1 VKFMCGI
8 IGYIGNEKASKILL
22 NGLKRL
28 EYRGYDSC
36 GIGVIDDDR
45 LIIKKNVGKVEEV
58 AKKEGFLDVDGNI
71 GVGHC
76 LHPDTY
82 IILPDGRMKKI
93 SEIDEKEVL
102 SVNFKDFK
110 LYNKKIKKFKHKA
123 PKVLYKIKTAFS
135 ELITT
140 GKHKLFVVENG
151 KIVEKCVKDLNGSEL
166 IGVVRKLN
174 YNFNDNVEFKDVDV
188 ERHYKLDEIIRNKL
202 RKVREKLGLT
212 RKDVEKLCGVK
223 EIYIAK
229 IETGKLESIEEER
242 LKKLCSLYGINF
254 EEIIC
259 EDNLHYT
266 NPVKFPKTPTPE
278 LMQIIGYIIGDGH
291 ISNRMLR
298 LKDERR
304 EVLEEYNKLFKTVFN
319 LEGNIKKGDG
329 NYYILEINSKYLIDW
344 FRENIPELFNKT
356 GNERTPEF
364 VFRLNNDLVASYL
377 RGVFD
382 AEGCIGVDAKQIG
395 IAMTSEC
402 FIKEIQFLL
411 LRFGILASYSKTER
425 REENWSPVYKLLISD
440 KKSFELFKKY
450 IGFTA
455 KDKMEKLE
463 DTLNKMKGLN
473 FRYISIPLTK
483 KEIREFVGVP
493 LKTIKNKDNYC
504 TDYTVEKIIEEL
516 NSKGLYDKANYLKKF
531 LEGDVVW
538 TKFEIEKIESDV
550 EYVYDLEV
558 EDYHNFIGN
567 LIINH
572 NSRWAT
578 HGNVSRENA
587 HPHTDCKEEIAVVH
601 NGIISNYKE
610 LKEDLI
616 KKGHKFKSE
625 TDTEVVP
632 HLIEE
637 ELKKFKEVNE
647 ENYIKAVK
655 NAIKKLKGT
664 YALAIINKNFPNLL
678 IGARNESPLILG
690 VGNNCYFLG
699 SDITAFLDYTNKAIP
714 LEDGDIVI
722 VKKDRD
728 DYNIIIENNGVV
740 ANREVMEINWDI
752 NSAEKM
758 GYPHFMLKEIM
769 EQPEV
774 LKVSA
779 KISAEEIKKL
789 AECIKDYDRV
799 YFVAM
804 GTSLHAAMVAEYLF
818 AKLGKLVIACDAS
831 EFLNKGVVDEK
842 TLVIG
847 ITQSGETYDTLKA
860 LRFAKKN
867 KAKTGVIVNVVGSSA
882 TREAD
887 ITIMM
892 GAGIE
897 IAVCATKTYT
907 SQLMILYRLF
917 IEYGKLLGRDMSKY
931 EKEINNIPD
940 YIKQVLDKKDV
951 IKKIAKNLKANNYI
965 FISKGINIASALEGA
980 LKFKEITYLHAE
992 GMSGGM
998 LKHGTISLIDKNMD
1012 TVAIVPPRSSSVFNS
1027 ILSNIEEVRARGGK
1041 VIAIT
1046 PIEIDGAENIL
1057 VPEVI
1062 EEISP
1067 IIYAPAFQLLAYYKA
1082 VELGRDVDKPRG
1094 LAKSV
1099 TVE

>member
-1 VKFMCGI
+1 MCGI
-8 IGYIGNEKASKILL
+8 IGYIGDEKASKILL

-36 GIGVIDDDR
+36 GIGVINKDM
-45 LIIKKNVGKVEEV
+45 LIIKKDVGKVDEV
-58 AKKEGFLDVDGNI
+58 SKKEDFLSVEGNI

-82 IILPDGRMKKI
+82 IILSDGRIKKI
-93 SEIDEKEVL
+93 SEIDDKDEVV
-102 SVNFKDFK
+102 SVNFEDLK

-123 PKVLYKIKTAFS
+123 PKVLYKIKTPFS

-140 GKHKLFVVENG
+140 GEHKLFVVENG
-151 KIVEKCVKDLNGSEL
+151 RIVEKCVEDLNGSEL
-166 IGVVRKLN
+166 IGIVRKLN
-174 YNFNDNVEFKDVDV
+174 YNFNDKVEFKD
-188 ERHYKLDEIIRNKL
+188 II
-202 RKVREKLGLT
+202 
-212 RKDVEKLCGVK
+212 
-223 EIYIAK
+223 
-229 IETGKLESIEEER
+229 
-242 LKKLCSLYGINF
+242 
-254 EEIIC
+254 
-259 EDNLHYT
+259 
-266 NPVKFPKTPTPE
+266 NPIKFPKTPTPE
-278 LMQIIGYIIGDGH
+278 LMQIVGYIIGNRCS
-291 ISNRMLR
+291 SNRMLR
-298 LKDERR
+298 LKDERKD
-304 EVLEEYNKLFKTVFN
+304 VLEYYNKLFNNVFN
-319 LEGNIKKGDG
+319 LEGNIKKDNG
-329 NYYILEINSKYLIDW
+329 YYILEINNKYLVDW
-344 FRENIPELFNKT
+344 FKKNIPELLNK
-356 GNERTPEF
+356 RTPEF

-377 RGVFD
+377 RGIFD
-382 AEGCIGVDAKQIG
+382 AEGYIGVDAKQIG
-395 IAMTSEC
+395 IGMTSEC
-402 FIKEIQFLL
+402 LIKEIQFLL
-411 LRFGILASYSKTER
+411 LRFGILASYLK
-425 REENWSPVYKLLISD
+425 NVYKLLISD

-450 IGFTA
+450 IGFN
-455 KDKMEKLE
+455 KMEKLNSI
-463 DTLNKMKGLN
+463 LNKMKGLN
-473 FRYISIPLTK
+473 FKYISVPMTK
-483 KEIREFVGVP
+483 KEIIEFVGVS
-493 LKTIKNKDNYC
+493 LKTIKSEDNYC
-504 TDYTVEKIIEEL
+504 TDYTIEKIIKEL
-516 NSKGLYDKANYLKKF
+516 NSRGLYDKANYIKKF
-531 LEGDVVW
+531 LNGDVVW

-550 EYVYDLEV
+550 EYVYDLDV

-578 HGNVSRENA
+578 HGNVSKENA
-587 HPHTDCKEEIAVVH
+587 HPHTDCNDEIAVVH

-610 LKEDLI
+610 LKEELI
-616 KKGHKFKSE
+616 KKGHKFKSD
-625 TDTEVVP
+625 TDTEVIP

-637 ELKKFKEVNE
+637 ELKKFEYINE

-664 YALAIINKNFPNLL
+664 YALVIINKNFPNLL

-690 VGNNCYFLG
+690 VGNNSYYLG
-699 SDITAFLDYTNKAIP
+699 SDVTAFLDYTNKAIP

-722 VKKDRD
+722 IKKENDNYKVVIENDGKIVNRD
-728 DYNIIIENNGVV
+728 IIE
-740 ANREVMEINWDI
+740 IDWDI
-752 NSAEKM
+752 TSAEKM

-774 LKVSA
+774 LKISA
-779 KISAEEIKKL
+779 KISSEEIKKL
-789 AECIKDYDRV
+789 AEWIKDYERV

-818 AKLGKLVIACDAS
+818 SKLGKVVIACDAS

-867 KAKTGVIVNVVGSSA
+867 KAKTGVIVNVIGSSA

-907 SQLMILYRLF
+907 SQLMIIYRLF
-917 IEYGKLLGRDMSKY
+917 IEYGKLIGRDMSKY
-931 EKEINNIPD
+931 EKEIEKIPE
-940 YIKQVLDKKDV
+940 YVREVLNKKDI
-951 IKKIAKNLKANNYI
+951 IKNISQNLKVNNYI
-965 FISKGINIASALEGA
+965 FISKGINIVSALEGA

-998 LKHGTISLIDKNMD
+998 LKHGTISLIDENMD
-1012 TVAIVPPRSSSVFNS
+1012 TIAIVPPRSSSVYES
-1027 ILSNIEEVRARGGK
+1027 LLSNIEEVLARGGK
-1041 VIAIT
+1041 VVAIT
-1046 PIEIDGAENIL
+1046 PVEIDNTYNIL

-1067 IIYAPAFQLLAYYKA
+1067 IVYAPAFQLLAYYKA

>member
-1 VKFMCGI
+1 MCGI
-8 IGYIGNEKASKILL
+8 IGYIGNDKASKILL
-22 NGLKRL
+22 NGLRRL

-36 GIGVIDDDR
+36 GIGVVDNNR

-58 AKKEGFLDVDGNI
+58 AKKEDFLSVYGDVGI
-71 GVGHC
+71 GHC

-82 IILPDGRMKKI
+82 IILPNGRMKKI
-93 SEIDEKEVL
+93 SEIDDKNEVL
-102 SVNFKDFK
+102 SVNFEDLK

-140 GKHKLFVVENG
+140 GEHKLFVVENG

-166 IGVVRKLN
+166 IGIVRKLN
-174 YNFNDNVEFKDVDV
+174 YNFNDRVEFKDVYV
-188 ERHYKLDEIIRNKL
+188 ERHYKLDETIRNKL

-212 RKDVEKLCGVK
+212 RKDIERLVGVK
-223 EIYIAK
+223 ESYIEK
-229 IETGKLESIEEER
+229 IENGRLESIKEEK

-254 EEIIC
+254 EEIVDK
-259 EDNLHYT
+259 DNLHYT

-278 LMQIIGYIIGDGH
+278 LLQIVGYIIGDGYFP
-291 ISNRMLR
+291 SNRMLR
-298 LKDERR
+298 LKDERK
-304 EVLEEYNKLFKTVFN
+304 EVLIKYNQLFKTVFN
-319 LEGNIKKGDG
+319 LEGNIKKGEG
-329 NYYILEINSKYLIDW
+329 NYYILEINSKYLVDW
-344 FRENIPELFNKT
+344 FKENIPELFNKT
-356 GNERTPEF
+356 GHERTPEF

-377 RGVFD
+377 GGIFD
-382 AEGCIGVDAKQIG
+382 AEGYIGVNAKQIG
-395 IAMTSEC
+395 IGMTSEC
-402 FIKEIQFLL
+402 LIKEIQFLL
-411 LRFGILASYSKTER
+411 LRLGILASYLKIE
-425 REENWSPVYKLLISD
+425 REEKNWNDFHKLLISD

-455 KDKMEKLE
+455 KDKMEKLN
-463 DTLNKMKGLN
+463 DILNKMKGLN
-473 FRYISIPLTK
+473 FRYISVPLTK
-483 KEIREFVGVP
+483 KEIIEFVGVS
-493 LKTIKNKDNYC
+493 LKTIKNGDNYC
-504 TDYTVEKIIEEL
+504 TDYTIEKIIEEL
-516 NSKGLYDKANYLKKF
+516 NSRGLYDKANYLKKF
-531 LEGDVVW
+531 LDGDVVW

-578 HGNVSRENA
+578 HGNVSKENA
-587 HPHTDCKEEIAVVH
+587 HPHTDCKENIAVVH

-610 LKEDLI
+610 LKEELI
-616 KKGHKFKSE
+616 MKGHKFKSE
-625 TDTEVVP
+625 TDTEVIP

-637 ELKKFKEVNE
+637 ELKKFEEINE

-690 VGNNCYFLG
+690 VGDNCHFLG

-722 VKKDRD
+722 IKKKDNGYD
-728 DYNIIIENNGVV
+728 VVIENNGNVV
-740 ANREVMEINWDI
+740 ERKIIEINWDI
-752 NSAEKM
+752 TSAEKM

-789 AECIKDYDRV
+789 AESIKDYDRV
-799 YFVAM
+799 YLVAM

-860 LRFAKKN
+860 LRFAKSK
-867 KAKTGVIVNVVGSSA
+867 KAKTAVIVNVLGSTA
-882 TREAD
+882 TRETD

-917 IEYGKLLGRDMSKY
+917 IEYGKLLGKDMSKY
-931 EKEINNIPD
+931 EEEIEKIPN
-940 YIKQVLDKKDV
+940 YIKQVLDKKD
-951 IKKIAKNLKANNYI
+951 IIRDIANNLKVNNYI

-998 LKHGTISLIDKNMD
+998 LKHGTISLIDENMD
-1012 TVAIVPPRSSSVFNS
+1012 TVAIVPPRDSPVFNS

-1046 PIEIDGAENIL
+1046 PIEIEGAENIL

-1067 IIYAPAFQLLAYYKA
+1067 IVYAPAFQLLAYYKA

>member
-1 VKFMCGI
+1 MCGI
-8 IGYIGNEKASKILL
+8 IGYIGDEKASKVLL

-36 GIGVIDDDR
+36 GIGIINKDR
-45 LIIKKNVGKVEEV
+45 LIIKKDVGKVDEV
-58 AKKEGFLDVDGNI
+58 SKKEDFLSVEGNI

-82 IILPDGRMKKI
+82 IILSDGRIKKI
-93 SEIDEKEVL
+93 SEIDDKNEVL
-102 SVNFKDFK
+102 SVNFEDLK

-123 PKVLYKIKTAFS
+123 PKVLYKIKTPFS

-140 GKHKLFVVENG
+140 GEHKLFVVENG
-151 KIVEKCVKDLNGSEL
+151 KIVEKCVEDLNGSEL
-166 IGVVRKLN
+166 IGIVRKLN
-174 YNFNDNVEFKDVDV
+174 YNFNDKVEFKTI
-188 ERHYKLDEIIRNKL
+188 KN
-202 RKVREKLGLT
+202 
-212 RKDVEKLCGVK
+212 
-223 EIYIAK
+223 
-229 IETGKLESIEEER
+229 
-242 LKKLCSLYGINF
+242 
-254 EEIIC
+254 
-259 EDNLHYT
+259 T
-266 NPVKFPKTPTPE
+266 NPIKFPKTPTPE
-278 LMQIIGYIIGDGH
+278 LMQIVGYIIGKGYFS
-291 ISNRMLR
+291 SNRMLR
-298 LKDERR
+298 LKDERKD
-304 EVLEEYNKLFKTVFN
+304 VLEYYNKLFNNVFN
-319 LEGNIKKGDG
+319 LEGNIKKDNG
-329 NYYILEINSKYLIDW
+329 YYILEINNKYLVDW
-344 FRENIPELFNKT
+344 FKKNIPELLNK
-356 GNERTPEF
+356 RTPEF

-377 RGVFD
+377 RGIFD
-382 AEGCIGVDAKQIG
+382 AEGYIGVDAKQIG
-395 IAMTSEC
+395 IGMTSEC
-402 FIKEIQFLL
+402 LIKEIQFLL
-411 LRFGILASYSKTER
+411 LRFGILASYSKME
-425 REENWSPVYKLLISD
+425 REEKYYTNVYKLLISD

-455 KDKMEKLE
+455 KDKIEKLINI
-463 DTLNKMKGLN
+463 LNKMKGLN
-473 FRYISIPLTK
+473 FRYISVPMTK
-483 KEIREFVGVP
+483 KEIIEFVGVS
-493 LKTIKNKDNYC
+493 LKTIKNEDNYC
-504 TDYTVEKIIEEL
+504 TDYTIEKIIKEL
-516 NSKGLYDKANYLKKF
+516 NSRGLYDKANYLKKF
-531 LEGDVVW
+531 LNGDVVW
-538 TKFEIEKIESDV
+538 SKFEIEKIESDV

-578 HGNVSRENA
+578 HGNVSKENA
-587 HPHTDCKEEIAVVH
+587 HPHTDCNDEIAVVH
-601 NGIISNYKE
+601 NGIISNYKV
-610 LKEDLI
+610 LKEELI
-616 KKGHKFKSE
+616 KKGHKFKSD
-625 TDTEVVP
+625 TDTEVIS

-637 ELKKFKEVNE
+637 ELKKFEYINE

-690 VGNNCYFLG
+690 VGNNSYYLG
-699 SDITAFLDYTNKAIP
+699 SDVTAFLDYTNKAIP

-722 VKKDRD
+722 IKKENDN
-728 DYNIIIENNGVV
+728 YKVVIENDGKIVKRDV
-740 ANREVMEINWDI
+740 IKIDWDI
-752 NSAEKM
+752 SSAEKM

-774 LKVSA
+774 LKISA
-779 KISAEEIKKL
+779 KISSEEIRKL
-789 AECIKDYDRV
+789 AKCIKDYERV

-818 AKLGKLVIACDAS
+818 SKLGKVVIACDAS

-867 KAKTGVIVNVVGSSA
+867 KAKTGVIVNVIGSSA

-907 SQLMILYRLF
+907 SQLMIIYRLF
-917 IEYGKLLGRDMSKY
+917 IEYGKLIGRDMSKY
-931 EKEINNIPD
+931 ENEIEKIPD
-940 YIKQVLDKKDV
+940 YVREVLNKKDI
-951 IKKIAKNLKANNYI
+951 IKNISQNLKVNNYI
-965 FISKGINIASALEGA
+965 FISKGINIVSALEGA

-998 LKHGTISLIDKNMD
+998 LKHGTISLIDENID
-1012 TVAIVPPRSSSVFNS
+1012 TIAIVPPRSSSVYES
-1027 ILSNIEEVRARGGK
+1027 LLSNIEEVLARGGK
-1041 VIAIT
+1041 VVAIT
-1046 PIEIDGAENIL
+1046 PIEIDNTYNIL

-1067 IIYAPAFQLLAYYKA
+1067 IVYAPAFQLLAYYKA

>member
-1 VKFMCGI
+1 MCGI
-8 IGYIGNEKASKILL
+8 IGYIGDEKASKVLL

-36 GIGVIDDDR
+36 GIGVINKDM
-45 LIIKKNVGKVEEV
+45 LIIKKDVGKVDEV
-58 AKKEGFLDVDGNI
+58 SKKEDFLSVEGNI

-82 IILPDGRMKKI
+82 IVLPDGRMKKI
-93 SEIDEKEVL
+93 SEIDDKDEEVL
-102 SVNFKDFK
+102 SVNFEDLK
-110 LYNKKIKKFKHKA
+110 LYNKKIKKFKHKS
-123 PKVLYKIKTAFS
+123 PKVLYKIKTPFS

-140 GKHKLFVVENG
+140 GEHKLFVVENG
-151 KIVEKCVKDLNGSEL
+151 KIVEKCVEDLNGSEL
-166 IGVVRKLN
+166 IGIVRKLN
-174 YNFNDNVEFKDVDV
+174 YNFNDKVEFKDV
-188 ERHYKLDEIIRNKL
+188 
-202 RKVREKLGLT
+202 
-212 RKDVEKLCGVK
+212 
-223 EIYIAK
+223 
-229 IETGKLESIEEER
+229 
-242 LKKLCSLYGINF
+242 INP
-254 EEIIC
+254 I
-259 EDNLHYT
+259 
-266 NPVKFPKTPTPE
+266 KFPKTPTPE
-278 LMQIIGYIIGDGH
+278 LMQIIGYIIGDGYFP
-291 ISNRMLR
+291 SNRMLR
-298 LKDERR
+298 LKDERKD
-304 EVLEEYNKLFKTVFN
+304 VLEYYNKLFKNVFN
-319 LEGNIKKGDG
+319 LEGNIKKDNG
-329 NYYILEINSKYLIDW
+329 YYILEINSKYLVDW
-344 FRENIPELFNKT
+344 FKENIPELFNK
-356 GNERTPEF
+356 RTPEF

-377 RGVFD
+377 RGIFD
-382 AEGCIGVDAKQIG
+382 AEGYIGVDAKQIG
-395 IAMTSEC
+395 IGMTSEC
-402 FIKEIQFLL
+402 LIKEIQFLL
-411 LRFGILASYSKTER
+411 LRFGILASYLKIE
-425 REENWSPVYKLLISD
+425 REEKNWNDFHKLLISD

-455 KDKMEKLE
+455 KDKMEKLINI
-463 DTLNKMKGLN
+463 LNKMKGLN
-473 FRYISIPLTK
+473 FRYISVPMTK
-483 KEIREFVGVP
+483 KEIIEFVGVS
-493 LKTIKNKDNYC
+493 LKTIKNEDNYC
-504 TDYTVEKIIEEL
+504 TDYTIEKIIKEL
-516 NSKGLYDKANYLKKF
+516 NSRGLYYKANYLKKF
-531 LEGDVVW
+531 LNGDVVW
-538 TKFEIEKIESDV
+538 SKFEIEKIESDV

-578 HGNVSRENA
+578 HGNVSKENA
-587 HPHTDCKEEIAVVH
+587 HPHTDCNDEIAVVH
-601 NGIISNYKE
+601 NGIISNYKV
-610 LKEDLI
+610 LKEELI
-616 KKGHKFKSE
+616 KKGHKFKSD
-625 TDTEVVP
+625 TDTEVIS

-637 ELKKFKEVNE
+637 ELKKFEYINE

-690 VGNNCYFLG
+690 VGNNSYYLG
-699 SDITAFLDYTNKAIP
+699 SDVTAFLDYTNKAIP

-722 VKKDRD
+722 IKKENDN
-728 DYNIIIENNGVV
+728 YKVVIENDGKIVK
-740 ANREVMEINWDI
+740 RDIIKIDWDI
-752 NSAEKM
+752 SSAEKM

-774 LKVSA
+774 LKISA
-779 KISAEEIKKL
+779 KISDEEIKKL
-789 AECIKDYDRV
+789 AEWIKDYERV

-818 AKLGKLVIACDAS
+818 SKLGKVVIACDAS

-867 KAKTGVIVNVVGSSA
+867 KAKTGVIVNVIGSSA

-907 SQLMILYRLF
+907 SQLMIIYRLF
-917 IEYGKLLGRDMSKY
+917 IEYGKLIGRDMSKY
-931 EKEINNIPD
+931 EKEINKIPE
-940 YIKQVLDKKDV
+940 YVREVLNKKDI
-951 IKKIAKNLKANNYI
+951 IKNISQNLKVNNYI
-965 FISKGINIASALEGA
+965 FISKGINIVSALEGA

-998 LKHGTISLIDKNMD
+998 LKHGTISLIDENMD
-1012 TVAIVPPRSSSVFNS
+1012 TIAIVPPRSSSVYES
-1027 ILSNIEEVRARGGK
+1027 LLSNIEEVLARGGK
-1041 VIAIT
+1041 VVAIT
-1046 PIEIDGAENIL
+1046 PIEIEEVENIL

-1067 IIYAPAFQLLAYYKA
+1067 IVYAPAFQLLAYYKA

>member
-1 VKFMCGI
+1 MCGI

-36 GIGVIDDDR
+36 GIGVINKDM
-45 LIIKKNVGKVEEV
+45 LIIKKDVGKVDEV
-58 AKKEGFLDVDGNI
+58 SKKEDFLSVEGNI

-82 IILPDGRMKKI
+82 IILSDGRIKKI
-93 SEIDEKEVL
+93 SEIDDKDEVI
-102 SVNFKDFK
+102 SINFEDLK
-110 LYNKKIKKFKHKA
+110 LYNKKIKKFKHKS
-123 PKVLYKIKTAFS
+123 PKVLYKIKTPFS

-151 KIVEKCVKDLNGSEL
+151 RIVEKCVEDLNGNEL
-166 IGVVRKLN
+166 IGIVRKLN
-174 YNFNDNVEFKDVDV
+174 YNFNDDKVEF
-188 ERHYKLDEIIRNKL
+188 
-202 RKVREKLGLT
+202 
-212 RKDVEKLCGVK
+212 
-223 EIYIAK
+223 
-229 IETGKLESIEEER
+229 ETIK
-242 LKKLCSLYGINF
+242 N
-254 EEIIC
+254 
-259 EDNLHYT
+259 T
-266 NPVKFPKTPTPE
+266 NPIKFPKTPTPE
-278 LMQIIGYIIGDGH
+278 LMQIIGYIIGNRCS
-291 ISNRMLR
+291 SNRMLR
-298 LKDERR
+298 LKDERK
-304 EVLEEYNKLFKTVFN
+304 EILGYYNKLFKNVFN
-319 LEGNIKKGDG
+319 LEGNIKKDNG
-329 NYYILEINSKYLIDW
+329 YYILEINNKYLVDW
-344 FRENIPELFNKT
+344 FKENIPELFNK
-356 GNERTPEF
+356 RTPEF

-377 RGVFD
+377 RGIFD
-382 AEGCIGVDAKQIG
+382 AEGYIG
-395 IAMTSEC
+395 MTSEC
-402 FIKEIQFLL
+402 LIKEIQFLL
-411 LRFGILASYSKTER
+411 LRFGILASYLK
-425 REENWSPVYKLLISD
+425 NVYKLLISD

-450 IGFTA
+450 IGFN
-455 KDKMEKLE
+455 KMEKLNSI
-463 DTLNKMKGLN
+463 LNKMKGLN
-473 FRYISIPLTK
+473 FKYISVPMTK
-483 KEIREFVGVP
+483 KEIIEFVGVS
-493 LKTIKNKDNYC
+493 LKTIKSEDNYC
-504 TDYTVEKIIEEL
+504 TDYTIEKIIKEL
-516 NSKGLYDKANYLKKF
+516 NSRGLYDKANYLKKF
-531 LEGDVVW
+531 LNGDVVW

-550 EYVYDLEV
+550 EYVYDLDV

-578 HGNVSRENA
+578 HGNVSKENA
-587 HPHTDCKEEIAVVH
+587 HPHTDCNDEIAVVH

-610 LKEDLI
+610 LKEELI
-616 KKGHKFKSE
+616 KKGHKFKSD
-625 TDTEVVP
+625 TDTEVIP

-637 ELKKFKEVNE
+637 ELKKFEYINE

-664 YALAIINKNFPNLL
+664 YALVIINKNFPNLL

-690 VGNNCYFLG
+690 VGNNSYYLG
-699 SDITAFLDYTNKAIP
+699 SDVTAFLDYTNKAIP

-722 VKKDRD
+722 IKKENDNYKVVIENDGKIVNRD
-728 DYNIIIENNGVV
+728 IIE
-740 ANREVMEINWDI
+740 IDWDI
-752 NSAEKM
+752 TSAEKM

-774 LKVSA
+774 LKISA
-779 KISAEEIKKL
+779 KISSEEIKKL
-789 AECIKDYDRV
+789 AEWIKDYERV

-818 AKLGKLVIACDAS
+818 SKLGKVVIACDAS

-867 KAKTGVIVNVVGSSA
+867 KAKTGVIVNVIGSSA

-907 SQLMILYRLF
+907 SQLMIIYRLF
-917 IEYGKLLGRDMSKY
+917 IEYGKLIGKDMSKY
-931 EKEINNIPD
+931 ENEIEKIPD
-940 YIKQVLDKKDV
+940 YVREVLNKKDI
-951 IKKIAKNLKANNYI
+951 IKNISHNLKVNNYI
-965 FISKGINIASALEGA
+965 FISKGINIVSALEGA

-998 LKHGTISLIDKNMD
+998 LKHGTISLIDENMD
-1012 TVAIVPPRSSSVFNS
+1012 TIAIVPPRSSSVYES
-1027 ILSNIEEVRARGGK
+1027 LLSNIEEVLARGGK
-1041 VIAIT
+1041 VVAIT
-1046 PIEIDGAENIL
+1046 PIEIDNTYNIL

-1067 IIYAPAFQLLAYYKA
+1067 IVYAPAFQLLAYYKA